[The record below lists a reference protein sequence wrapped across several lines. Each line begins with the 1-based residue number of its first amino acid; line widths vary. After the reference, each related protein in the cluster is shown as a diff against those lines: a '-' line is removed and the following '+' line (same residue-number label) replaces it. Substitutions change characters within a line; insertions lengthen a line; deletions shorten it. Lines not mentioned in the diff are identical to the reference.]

1 MVKIAVCDDEKE
13 LREMTAAWLRDYF
26 APQEVLLSLYDGGEA
41 LLRAVREE
49 DCRFQLAVLD
59 IEMGK
64 TDGITV
70 GEELNLLLP
79 ACQIIYLTGYLDYAP
94 AASATLSRIHL

>member
-41 LLRAVREE
+41 LLRAGREE
-49 DCRFQLAVLD
+49 DCRFQLAVLLTGD
-59 IEMGK
+59 PSRQTFRVNIILAVPVHLQHL
-64 TDGITV
+64 T
-70 GEELNLLLP
+70 LLP
-79 ACQIIYLTGYLDYAP
+79 RRKRLIGKPIQD
-94 AASATLSRIHL
+94 

>member
-41 LLRAVREE
+41 LRA
-49 DCRFQLAVLD
+49 AVPF
-59 IEMGK
+59 G
-64 TDGITV
+64 
-70 GEELNLLLP
+70 
-79 ACQIIYLTGYLDYAP
+79 
-94 AASATLSRIHL
+94 R